1 MLFSCILFIMLVFK
15 IFMDNK
21 NLSLFLGYIWIF
33 IVYIKNINCYGMKE
47 VFVINNKSV
56 VKFIKFDFI

>member
-1 MLFSCILFIMLVFK
+1 
-15 IFMDNK
+15 MDNK